1 MEWFLSDVWFTL
13 LTQMATAAILGCF
26 RGIVHQK
33 KKNSVVFLNL
43 YEFPSAV
50 ERKRILGTILVTKQ
64 LLHDFHSMKKKKRK
78 KNTLLESMGTR
89 NLLVWT
95 FFKISSFM
103 LRWTKKFIQV
113 QNNSR
118 LSKWWQYFHFWVNY
132 PFKISSYNSRNSH
145 SLLHFTC
152 MLYL

>member
-1 MEWFLSDVWFTL
+1 M
-13 LTQMATAAILGCF
+13 
-26 RGIVHQK
+26 QK
-33 KKNSVVFLNL
+33 N
-43 YEFPSAV
+43 
-50 ERKRILGTILVTKQ
+50 ILGTILITKQ
-64 LLHDFHSMKKKKRK
+64 LLHDFHSMKKRK
-78 KNTLLESMGTR
+78 KINTLLESMGTR
-89 NLLVWT
+89 NLLVMNILQ
-95 FFKISSFM
+95 ISYFM

-152 MLYL
+152 MLIFNYNVHVRHEWLFTRILARTGILTHNCIWMFKLKARRIIQV